1 MCLHSTVQ
9 ADFSSRHQIFC
20 FDSDFIQILASLV
33 KHMHSHHI
41 SFLQFIM
48 AKLWVYSDDH

>member
-9 ADFSSRHQIFC
+9 ADFSSCHQIFC

-33 KHMHSHHI
+33 MHMHSHHI
-41 SFLQFIM
+41 SFLQFIVI
-48 AKLWVYSDDH
+48 KL